1 MEFKTI
7 HGQVKRVKNVK
18 KRIIDWSAPS
28 KSKRQREVKKFLK
41 KYWENQVVYEEFP
54 VYGTRMKVDILNATK
69 KIAIEV
75 QGSQH
80 SQFNKFFHNNSRSKY
95 LQSIKRDYQKAQW
108 LEKNGYTLIEIE
120 EKDINK
126 LSYSYF
132 SEQFNINI

>member
-1 MEFKTI
+1 
-7 HGQVKRVKNVK
+7 
-18 KRIIDWSAPS
+18 
-28 KSKRQREVKKFLK
+28 
-41 KYWENQVVYEEFP
+41 
-54 VYGTRMKVDILNATK
+54 MKVDILNATK

-108 LEKNGYTLIEIE
+108 LEKNGYMLIEIE
-120 EKDINK
+120 EKEVNK

>member
-1 MEFKTI
+1 MTKYL
-7 HGQVKRVKNVK
+7 
-18 KRIIDWSAPS
+18 IDWDKASRS
-28 KSKRQREVKKFLK
+28 QIQFKVKKFLK

-108 LEKNGYTLIEIE
+108 LEKNGYMLIEIE
-120 EKDINK
+120 EKEVNK

>member
-1 MEFKTI
+1 MRLYNI
-7 HGQVKRVKNVK
+7 HGKLQSKIVTKYLIDWDKPSRSQIQFKVKN
-18 KRIIDWSAPS
+18 
-28 KSKRQREVKKFLK
+28 FLK
-41 KYWENQVVYEEFP
+41 KYWENQIVYEEFP

-80 SQFNKFFHNNSRSKY
+80 NQFNKFFHGNSRSKY

-126 LSYSYF
+126 LNYSYF